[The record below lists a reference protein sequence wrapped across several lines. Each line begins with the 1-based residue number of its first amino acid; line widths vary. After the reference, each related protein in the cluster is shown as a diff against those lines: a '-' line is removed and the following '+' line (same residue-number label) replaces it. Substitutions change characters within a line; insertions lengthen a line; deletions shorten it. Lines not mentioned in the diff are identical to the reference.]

1 MDAALPA
8 FWGLADASAKLAP
21 SGHDRSRTTVP
32 FRIRHGDEALERMFV
47 ERAAQSGILQTF
59 GHHSV
64 GGERAFPKLP
74 KLPETNA
81 SKLRASVNDRR
92 TFHDVLGCVLRSA
105 HGVCMDGVRASARL
119 AHLSLQRHLR
129 AVD

>member
-1 MDAALPA
+1 L
-8 FWGLADASAKLAP
+8 GLADASAKLAP

-64 GGERAFPKLP
+64 GGQCAFPKLP
-74 KLPETNA
+74 KLPGTDA
-81 SKLRASVNDRR
+81 SKLRGSVNNRR
-92 TFHDVLGCVLRSA
+92 TFHDRARLRAALGAWRLHGWHA
-105 HGVCMDGVRASARL
+105 GVC
-119 AHLSLQRHLR
+119 
-129 AVD
+129 